1 VTGVPEGAGAREVVP
16 GAEPPSAATRRMAVA
31 TVVVALGL
39 AVASWR
45 WLGTASDAGIA
56 RLARIDVQRAR
67 CDSLWARSLSSADT
81 LLADR
86 VALADTIDPR
96 ASQPL
101 ARCGDL
107 RGVVR
112 GAPAPGTLPNPR
124 EMSGEPMPRGL
135 R

>member
-1 VTGVPEGAGAREVVP
+1 
-16 GAEPPSAATRRMAVA
+16 MAVA
-31 TVVVALGL
+31 TVVVAVVL
-39 AVASWR
+39 AVLSWR

-56 RLARIDVQRAR
+56 RLARIEVQRAR
-67 CDSLWARSLSSADT
+67 CDSLWARSTSSADT

-86 VALADTIDPR
+86 VALRDTIDPR
-96 ASQPL
+96 ASTPL
-101 ARCGDL
+101 SRCGDL

>member
-1 VTGVPEGAGAREVVP
+1 
-16 GAEPPSAATRRMAVA
+16 MAVV
-31 TVVVALGL
+31 TVVVAVGL

-45 WLGTASDAGIA
+45 WLGQASEAGVA
-56 RLARIDVQRAR
+56 RLARIDVQRAACER
-67 CDSLWARSLSSADT
+67 LWGAATTSADT

-96 ASQPL
+96 ASTPL
-101 ARCGDL
+101 SRCGDL